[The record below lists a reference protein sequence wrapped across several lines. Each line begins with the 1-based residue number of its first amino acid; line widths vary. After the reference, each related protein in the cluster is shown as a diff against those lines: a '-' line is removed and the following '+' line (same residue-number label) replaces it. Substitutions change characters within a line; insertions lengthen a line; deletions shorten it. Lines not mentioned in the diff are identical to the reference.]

1 MKSIHK
7 DLESSV
13 ISSGQLSAT
22 SNKNKNKLK
31 KIVSSLLGK
40 RRNKKMRL
48 EKSTIKINFNK
59 NLKESR
65 LNLTE
70 KNLLT
75 STKTFNSSNH
85 FSIDFSCEDV
95 YSDFSDGSFMSLET
109 TILNSSLSSISS
121 MESIDSSKIYSPSND
136 KPLIYSKFCPLI
148 SSSRTSLIINQK
160 IETDFSSSRK
170 LKPFKTSRIKSL
182 INESKKAKLTL
193 DEPIASFN
201 NITLNNSCKY
211 YLIDDSNFYSS
222 INSDNSENKYSS
234 TLLSIKTFKRRSKIK
249 FLNFSEFINNKIY
262 GIYF

>member
-1 MKSIHK
+1 MLNKNPFSCMKSIHK

-95 YSDFSDGSFMSLET
+95 Y
-109 TILNSSLSSISS
+109 
-121 MESIDSSKIYSPSND
+121 
-136 KPLIYSKFCPLI
+136 LIQVFQALAQWNQLIVQKFTHHLM
-148 SSSRTSLIINQK
+148 INH
-160 IETDFSSSRK
+160 
-170 LKPFKTSRIKSL
+170 
-182 INESKKAKLTL
+182 
-193 DEPIASFN
+193 
-201 NITLNNSCKY
+201 
-211 YLIDDSNFYSS
+211 
-222 INSDNSENKYSS
+222 
-234 TLLSIKTFKRRSKIK
+234 
-249 FLNFSEFINNKIY
+249 
-262 GIYF
+262 